1 MAGGDFDYD
10 AHGGGY
16 ASRRRA
22 DPRIEQVV
30 HDTLGA
36 ARTVVNVGAGTGSY
50 EPSDRFVV
58 AVEPSAMMRAERAP
72 DRAPVVA
79 SFAETLPFLDAA
91 FDAAMAMVTVHQ
103 WSDLDAGLA
112 ELRRVSRDRVVV
124 LTFDPDA
131 LEMFWLDEYAP
142 EITAVEQRRMPAIAD
157 VQALLGPTAWV
168 VDVPIPADCTDGF
181 GEAFFGRPERML
193 DPAVR
198 RAQSAWGFV
207 DDAVEMRFAERLA
220 ADLDSGAWDARHGHL
235 RRLPSYVGSL
245 RIIVG

>member
-1 MAGGDFDYD
+1 
-10 AHGGGY
+10 
-16 ASRRRA
+16 
-22 DPRIEQVV
+22 
-30 HDTLGA
+30 
-36 ARTVVNVGAGTGSY
+36 
-50 EPSDRFVV
+50 
-58 AVEPSAMMRAERAP
+58 
-72 DRAPVVA
+72 
-79 SFAETLPFLDAA
+79 
-91 FDAAMAMVTVHQ
+91 MAMVTVHQ
-103 WSDLDAGLA
+103 WSDLAAGLA

-131 LEMFWLDEYAP
+131 LGTFWLDEYAP

-235 RRLPSYVGSL
+235 RRLPSYAGSL